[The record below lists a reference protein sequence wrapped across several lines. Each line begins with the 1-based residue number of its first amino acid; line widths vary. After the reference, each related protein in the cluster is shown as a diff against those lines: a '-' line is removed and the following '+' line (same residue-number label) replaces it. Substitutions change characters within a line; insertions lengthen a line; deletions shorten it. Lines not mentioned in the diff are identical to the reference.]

1 MLIVEEIAAAID
13 NLDYVDTLHIY
24 FDLTKK
30 LDWINLVTLSPEDV
44 GRDSLA
50 GLAASDFYADLK
62 MEAELEKMHDT
73 VCDFAERKLSN
84 D

>member
-1 MLIVEEIAAAID
+1 MLIVEVIKAAID
-13 NLDYVDTLHIY
+13 DLDYVDRLHVY

-30 LDWINLVTLSPEDV
+30 LDWINLVTISPEDV
-44 GRDSLA
+44 GKDSLA

-62 MEAELEKMHDT
+62 MEAELEKMHNNL
-73 VCDFAERKLSN
+73 CDFAERKLSN